1 MSLSKYRSQKETANL
16 ARLIQIIVG
25 PCSDTLRAIL
35 SKKVNRNDL
44 RKKINIFVAEKK
56 NPQISKE
63 QKQLIDGGNYSHF
76 DITLLYF
83 LLRNISGIPP
93 HTNGW
98 GNHPSPTDRS
108 VSANVERIRMFR
120 NKYCGHSTQCCIF
133 DSEFEHIWKEAFQIV
148 KELEQYL
155 GTSTVY
161 QDAMSELKSRHMDHK
176 EILNLPATVENL
188 KDKVDVLEKEI
199 VPWNVKVTYE
209 RDIADWREA
218 DNVFIE
224 THTFKNMLSKVLS
237 QPFMTIVGAPGSGKT
252 ATARH
257 IALKLQEKGY
267 EILPIRDIGHI
278 ETYCDP
284 HNQQVFVIDDVLGS
298 LGLDMS
304 AFFRLNCYSEKL
316 KNPTMPITK
325 VLMTCRE
332 VVFRNENISISVLS
346 NKSNVIL
353 LNSEEHGL
361 NVQDKQRLLSE
372 YKLDTNILTA
382 VELASSSN
390 MFPLLCKFF
399 STKKCFEV
407 YGPSFFITP
416 IPCILKGLD
425 ELSILHKIGYA
436 SLVLLM
442 VNQNILSKDMLDNTN
457 SDENANISNELK
469 FQILAACRV
478 DSRTDSFCFIV
489 ALLEMVGTYTKP
501 FGNQFSFI
509 HESLSERV
517 GTYTKSCGIKFTFI
531 HESLLEIVAYHFGS
545 RNSNLILKCM
555 NSDFIANYIKLETC
569 NDEQRTSGM
578 YTAATM
584 VGHENSCTIIGE
596 TNPID
601 LCVKVSN
608 FKMLAERLY
617 SDIKRGELFNV
628 FGNKALKHS
637 AVLKA
642 FIGLME
648 RESYEE
654 LHSVFLS
661 ELKTNIV
668 KHIYGK
674 IKRDQRPD
682 LSVNFEIN
690 LLLMGLGRFF
700 DGSVRAISWV
710 IYYGHAQILQCII
723 DRIMKTDTSVDSL
736 FRDSFKRPLKTY
748 SDKQMKSTVTKF
760 DRADKE
766 YESTMTAHSL
776 CNWTGRDLDKV
787 TIEQYRLLCL
797 SCYSGD
803 LNTVR
808 ILLKHVYTKRI
819 INGEI
824 GCHKIPGMGP
834 LVIACFHGYFSIA
847 KELINAGASVNLKS
861 YYWTPIAAASH
872 RGHLRL
878 VEELIKAGAD
888 VNIGFR
894 CKTPLELARFAKH
907 NDVVEKLNA
916 AGTNAMGIHFYK
928 THQSWSRPITRYIRD
943 FGRSSEPSVRVSYY
957 DQRWNRSHHSDSESK
972 YVSVIV
978 FQQKMD
984 Q

>member
-1 MSLSKYRSQKETANL
+1 M
-16 ARLIQIIVG
+16 
-25 PCSDTLRAIL
+25 SDTVFI
-35 SKKVNRNDL
+35 DL
-44 RKKINIFVAEKK
+44 F
-56 NPQISKE
+56 S
-63 QKQLIDGGNYSHF
+63 S
-76 DITLLYF
+76 
-83 LLRNISGIPP
+83 S
-93 HTNGW
+93 
-98 GNHPSPTDRS
+98 S
-108 VSANVERIRMFR
+108 
-120 NKYCGHSTQCCIF
+120 
-133 DSEFEHIWKEAFQIV
+133 
-148 KELEQYL
+148 
-155 GTSTVY
+155 
-161 QDAMSELKSRHMDHK
+161 
-176 EILNLPATVENL
+176 
-188 KDKVDVLEKEI
+188 
-199 VPWNVKVTYE
+199 VTYE

-224 THTFKNMLSKVLS
+224 THTYKNMLSKVLS

-252 ATARH
+252 STTRH
-257 IALKLQEKGY
+257 IALKLQEIGY

-284 HNQQVFVIDDVLGS
+284 HNPQVFVIDDVLGS

-304 AFFRLNCYSEKL
+304 AFFKLNCYSEKL
-316 KNPTMPITK
+316 KNPTMPTTK

-332 VVFRNENISISVLS
+332 VLFRNENISISVLS

-361 NVQDKQRLLSE
+361 NVQDKQRLLSK
-372 YKLDTNILTA
+372 YKLDTNLLTA

-457 SDENANISNELK
+457 TDENANISNELK
-469 FQILAACRV
+469 YQILAACRV

-509 HESLSERV
+509 HESLSEGV

-545 RNSNLILKCM
+545 QNPNLILQCM

-569 NDEQRTSGM
+569 DGEQRTSGL
-578 YTAATM
+578 YTTATT
-584 VGHENSCTIIGE
+584 VGHENSCTMFGE

-608 FKMLAERLY
+608 FRMLAERLY

-674 IKRDQRPD
+674 IKRDKRPD

-723 DRIMKTDTSVDSL
+723 DRIMKMDTNVDSL
-736 FRDSFKRPLKTY
+736 FRDSFKRPLKTC
-748 SDKQMKSTVTKF
+748 SDKKMKSTVTKF

-766 YESTMTAHSL
+766 YESTMTAHSWS
-776 CNWTGRDLDKV
+776 NYWTDRDLDKV

-797 SCYSGD
+797 SCHSGD

-847 KELINAGASVNLKS
+847 KELLNAGASVNLKS

-878 VEELIKAGAD
+878 VEELIKAGAH
-888 VNIGFR
+888 VNIGSR
-894 CKTPLELARFAKH
+894 YKSPLELARFAKY

-916 AGTNAMGIHFYK
+916 AKANDMGIPFYK
-928 THQSWSRPITRYIRD
+928 IHQSWSRPITR
-943 FGRSSEPSVRVSYY
+943 SEPFIQVSYY
-957 DQRWNRSHHSDSESK
+957 DQRRNRSLQTFGANM
-972 YVSVIV
+972 Y
-978 FQQKMD
+978 Q
-984 Q
+984 